1 MTEQEL
7 MLTSLLNCR
16 RVDLYVDS
24 KTLTPVQQ
32 SLLSLMLKRRKNG
45 EPLQHILGSCEFM
58 GLKFLT
64 DKRALIPRPE
74 TEILVEAVIE
84 KALNLS
90 RFPLRIL
97 DIGTGCGNIAVSLAV
112 NISNSLITAVDISK
126 EALDLARDNARLNQ
140 TEEKIRF
147 IESDLFSYLSSYL
160 ALENLFDII
169 VSNPPYIPAGQIA
182 HLPVE
187 VHHDP
192 KIALDGGADGLD
204 FYRRIITESPRFLRK
219 GGFIFLEIGDGQ
231 KNGIE
236 NILCANGRFK
246 IVDCIKDYN
255 QTERVLIAKV

>member
-16 RVDLYVDS
+16 RIDLYVGS
-24 KTLTPVQQ
+24 KTLTPEQQ
-32 SLLSLMLKRRKNG
+32 NILTLMQERRKNG

-74 TEILVEAVIE
+74 TEILVQLVIE
-84 KALNLS
+84 KALSLS

-97 DIGTGCGNIAVSLAV
+97 DIGTGSGNIAVSLV
-112 NISNSLITAVDISK
+112 KNISNCLVTAVDISK

-140 TEEKIRF
+140 SEDKIRF

-169 VSNPPYIPAGQIA
+169 VSNPPYIPVAQIA
-182 HLPVE
+182 HLPKE
-187 VHHDP
+187 VRHDP
-192 KIALDGGADGLD
+192 VIALDGGEDGLD
-204 FYRRIITESPRFLRK
+204 FYRRIADESPRFLRK
-219 GGFIFLEIGDGQ
+219 GGFIFLEIGNGQ
-231 KNGIE
+231 RGDIE

-246 IVDCIKDYN
+246 IVDCVKDYN